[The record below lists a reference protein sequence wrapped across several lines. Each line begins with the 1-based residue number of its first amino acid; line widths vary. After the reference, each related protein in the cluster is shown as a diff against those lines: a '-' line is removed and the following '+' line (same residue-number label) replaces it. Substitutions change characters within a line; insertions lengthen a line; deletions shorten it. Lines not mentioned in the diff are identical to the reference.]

1 MRVINNGPMVHE
13 IEQITIG
20 SDGAVHVRMQRVF
33 EGARIGD
40 VLFFLLPDEAAPAF
54 AKGAEFFPALA
65 LALVAAGKLR
75 GTYAEV

>member
-13 IEQITIG
+13 FEQTTIG

-54 AKGAEFFPALA
+54 LPGAEFFPALA
-65 LALVAAGKLR
+65 SALVAAGKLR